1 MVIQDILMAWAKGK
15 AMNAAENGYPHQT
28 PFARYLVSPGDMADK
43 AGAALPISEDK
54 HIIVDGVVS
63 RLGQRKPAHYEIVCL
78 YYLARSSDRKIAKSI
93 GIGPTSVRAMRENA
107 EFWIEAK
114 LDT

>member
-28 PFARYLVSPGDMADK
+28 PFARYLVAPGDMADK
-43 AGAALPISEDK
+43 AGAVLPISDER
-54 HIIVDGVVS
+54 HIIVDGIVS
-63 RLGQRKPAHYEIVCL
+63 KLGQRKPAHYEIVCL
-78 YYLARSSDRKIAKSI
+78 HYLSRVSDRKVARIV
-93 GIGPTSVRAMRENA
+93 GISPSSTRNMRENA

-114 LDT
+114 LDA

>member
-28 PFARYLVSPGDMADK
+28 PFARYLVAPGDMADK
-43 AGAALPISEDK
+43 AGAVLPISDER

-63 RLGQRKPAHYEIVCL
+63 KLGQRKPAHYEIVCL
-78 YYLARSSDRKIAKSI
+78 HYLSRLSDRRIARVV
-93 GIGPTSVRAMRENA
+93 GISASSTRNMRENA
-107 EFWIEAK
+107 EYWIEAK